1 VKVTATGG
9 SLIEPLAWDS
19 EHFGRR
25 IARLRAERL
34 TEEGASSAVAQAAE
48 GGVECL
54 YLLAVAD
61 DPATVR
67 LAEAHGFHLVDVRA
81 TLEADAGADAASG
94 AVAPSPGVPLRDAE
108 AADLPALRALAGASH
123 HTSRFYADPGFPD
136 ALCDRLYERWIENS
150 VGGWAERVTV
160 AGEPGRPIG
169 YVTCHLDG
177 DEGGRIG
184 LVAVAPEAAG
194 RGVGRA
200 LVASALAWFADHGAA
215 RARVVTQGRNLP
227 AQRLYLRAG
236 FLPVETRLWYHR
248 WS

>member
-1 VKVTATGG
+1 VTVAAAGG

-25 IARLRAERL
+25 IARVTVERL
-34 TEEGASSAVAQAAE
+34 TEATAAAILAQAE
-48 GGVECL
+48 ENGVDCL
-54 YLLAVAD
+54 YLLADD

-67 LAEAHGFHLVDVRA
+67 LAEAHGFHLVDVRV
-81 TLEADAGADAASG
+81 TLEAGAGADATSA
-94 AVAPSPGVPLRDAE
+94 AIAPSPGVPLRAAE

-123 HTSRFYADPGFPD
+123 RASRFYADPGFPD
-136 ALCDRLYERWIENS
+136 ALCNRLYERWIENS
-150 VGGWAERVTV
+150 IGGWAERVTV

-184 LVAVAPEAAG
+184 LIAVAPEAAG

-200 LVASALAWFADHGAA
+200 LVALALAWFRERGAT
-215 RARVVTQGRNLP
+215 RVRVVTQGRNLP